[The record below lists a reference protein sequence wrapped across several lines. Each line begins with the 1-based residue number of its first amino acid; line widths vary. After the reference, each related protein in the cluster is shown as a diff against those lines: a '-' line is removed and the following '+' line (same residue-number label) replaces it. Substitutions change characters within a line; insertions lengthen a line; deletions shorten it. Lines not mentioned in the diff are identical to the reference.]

1 MVIQR
6 LQSLYLLLAIIA
18 MTLVFYLP
26 FGLILDATG
35 PSTTVELVTLD
46 YPILLVL
53 NSLITLLLLIDIFL
67 FKNLSFQRLVAAVCI
82 LLIIASA
89 ATTFI
94 ILSNGG
100 DMWKIAWAGVPV
112 ALLFALFLTI
122 AARYRMGKDLKLLRS
137 YDRLR

>member
-26 FGLILDATG
+26 FGLILDATD
-35 PSTTVELVTLD
+35 PATTVELVTLD

-67 FKNLSFQRLVAAVCI
+67 FKNLRLSKACGSSMHFAHHCF
-82 LLIIASA
+82 S
-89 ATTFI
+89 
-94 ILSNGG
+94 SNNIHHSIKWWRHVEDSLDRSSCSSSICTVPHHCG
-100 DMWKIAWAGVPV
+100 KISHG
-112 ALLFALFLTI
+112 
-122 AARYRMGKDLKLLRS
+122 
-137 YDRLR
+137 

>member
-26 FGLILDATG
+26 FGLIIDATD
-35 PSTTVELVTLD
+35 PATTVELVTLD

-94 ILSNGG
+94 ILSNIG
-100 DMWKIAWAGVPV
+100 DMWKIAWAGAPV